1 MVWPI
6 CLGQLRA
13 APGGYF
19 DRVAAGESI
28 DIVRRGKLVARL
40 VPAIAGRY
48 ERHLVSPVAGPW
60 ILLSHLRKQPAR
72 YLDRVAAG
80 ETLGIVRDGK
90 LVARL
95 VAAVTES

>member
-13 APGGYF
+13 DPGSYF

-28 DIVRRGKLVARL
+28 DIVRRGKLVAHL
-40 VPAIAGRY
+40 VPAITGRQ
-48 ERHLVSPVAGPW
+48 ERRPVSPIACPW

-80 ETLGIVRDGK
+80 ETIGIVRDGE
-90 LVARL
+90 LVARI
-95 VAAVTES
+95 VSAVTD